1 MNTDKDNIELQK
13 KRVYGRINPIL
24 KLYDEGLLT
33 KIELVE
39 KLIEAFYCLEKEDE
53 IIVQQM
59 KDPEDVI
66 KIHKKLENIF
76 G

>member
-1 MNTDKDNIELQK
+1 MKIEENDIEQQK
-13 KRVYGRINPIL
+13 KRVYEKISPIL
-24 KLYDEGLLT
+24 NLYDEGELT
-33 KIELVE
+33 QIELVN
-39 KLIEAFYCLEKEDE
+39 KLIEAFYSLEKEDE

-59 KDPEDVI
+59 KDPEDAI